1 MNRLVYLIVNLALL
15 NSFGW
20 LSPSLFNH
28 VNFMPALEIEMAV
41 FSAVLWIVFC
51 SRLLQE
57 RSLNALWVLVFAQP
71 YAGMLI
77 AQIVGT
83 PALSISLGALGMVAQ
98 LPLMIVRAT
107 GIPDAGD
114 SGSTSS

>member
-1 MNRLVYLIVNLALL
+1 LALL

-28 VNFMPALEIEMAV
+28 VSFLPVLQIETAV

-57 RSLNALWVLVFAQP
+57 RSLNALWVLVVAQP
-71 YAGMLI
+71 YAGMLV
-77 AQIVGT
+77 AQIVGP
-83 PALSISLGALGMVAQ
+83 PALSISLGVLGMVVQ
-98 LPLMIVRAT
+98 LPLMMVHAT
-107 GIPDAGD
+107 GSPDAGD
-114 SGSTSS
+114 SGPTSS